1 MFSSYRGRFAVAIRL
16 IRVTKWEGCFR
27 CIDAGVLK
35 CLGVCG
41 REVLR
46 FLQQSGREG
55 GGEKAGAS
63 LAPTF
68 KDCCISAGEDGF
80 PWPGGDGNW
89 DNWDNW
95 DRRCCRDGTHINFEV
110 GNRDGFGESLAGSCA
125 DSRDNREP
133 GTLGTGV
140 SVGMER

>member
-16 IRVTKWEGCFR
+16 IRATKWEGCFR

-55 GGEKAGAS
+55 GGEKGRAIGTIGTIGTVGTGDAVMEHTS
-63 LAPTF
+63 TSRLG
-68 KDCCISAGEDGF
+68 SR
-80 PWPGGDGNW
+80 WPG
-89 DNWDNW
+89 
-95 DRRCCRDGTHINFEV
+95 RVRIRGTI
-110 GNRDGFGESLAGSCA
+110 GRLGQGFLW
-125 DSRDNREP
+125 RW
-133 GTLGTGV
+133 
-140 SVGMER
+140 

>member
-16 IRVTKWEGCFR
+16 IRATKWEGCFR

-55 GGEKAGAS
+55 GGEKARAS

-89 DNWDNW
+89 DNWDKWDRW
-95 DRRCCRDGTHINFEV
+95 DRRCCDGTHINFEV
-110 GNRDGFGESLAGSCA
+110 GESLAGSCT
-125 DSRDNREP
+125 DSRDNR
-133 GTLGTGV
+133 TLGTGV
-140 SVGMER
+140 SVEMER